1 MSDRMKLIP
10 FKELLN
16 WILTEYKQSKTVFGV
31 QKAFVKKDDET
42 LSLFNEKLET
52 PLGPA
57 AGPNSQLAQNIVAS
71 YVGGSRFFELKTV
84 QTLDGENLPVA
95 KPCITI
101 PDEGYNCEWSTEL
114 EVPEALEEYIKGW
127 FLLKLISKEFGFGSP
142 DGFIFNMSVGY
153 DFEGITSKKIDDY
166 IEGMKN
172 AEQTAVWAECKEI
185 ALSMCGAFKNVTADY
200 INKIS
205 PVISQSITLSTLHG
219 CPPAE
224 IEKISSY
231 LINTKKIHTFVKC
244 NPTMLGYE
252 FARKTLDDLGFTY
265 MDFDDYHF
273 LHDLQFVDAVPM
285 IGRLKAEAEK
295 QNLTFGV
302 KITNTF
308 PQKVPNHELPSD
320 DMYMSGRSLYPLS
333 ITLANRLSKE
343 FNGDLRISYSGGA
356 DAFNIKNIFATG
368 VWPIT
373 VATTIL
379 KPGGYNRFDQ
389 MAEILCT
396 QDFKAVKTLDVAALD
411 TLAIGALTDPHHQQS
426 IKPAPSRKLEEKV
439 PLVNCFVA
447 PCQQECP
454 IAQDVPEYIR
464 LNGEGKHLEAL
475 KVITNK
481 NPLPFMTGTICAHHC
496 MDKCTRNF
504 YESPVCI
511 RDVKLDAVTNSYESL
526 LKEIKP
532 EAKSTDAKVGIIG
545 GGPAGLSAGFFLAR
559 KGVPVT
565 IFEEKDTLGGIVN
578 HVIPDFRIAS
588 DVIEKDVALAKAMGV
603 TIKTGVRINAIEE
616 LKAQGFDYVIIATG
630 AWLPG
635 AYKLEGEQAIDSL
648 EFLEKF
654 NTDFDHLNLG
664 KNVVVI
670 GGGNTAMDTARA
682 AKRVAGVENVR
693 LVYRRDARNMPADEE
708 ELEFALEDGVELMEL
723 LSPEK
728 FEVGVLTCRKMVL
741 GSPDASGRRR
751 PENTDEFI
759 TISTDSVIA
768 AVGARVD
775 KSLFVED
782 DSVFITGD
790 ALRGPATVV
799 EAIADARKAA
809 DTIIKATSSL
819 ETSTDIEVSFKT
831 YKTALDKKGI
841 MAESSGADNE
851 CNRCLECSTV
861 CEVCTDVCP
870 NRANIAI
877 TVPGYP
883 MRQIIHVDRMCNE
896 CGNCLTFC
904 PYASAPYKDKFTMF
918 HTLNDFNDSNNSG
931 FLLLDK
937 ETKQFKI
944 RLEGKAYNLNCG
956 NPLIPTG
963 LNDIIEAMLADY
975 SYLF

>member
-1 MSDRMKLIP
+1 MKLIP
-10 FKELLN
+10 FRDLLN
-16 WILTEYKQSKTVFGV
+16 WILTEYKKEKTIFGV
-31 QKAFVKKDDET
+31 HKAFIKQDEQC
-42 LSLFNEKLET
+42 LSLFGEKLET

-84 QTLDGENLPVA
+84 QTLDGEGLPVA
-95 KPCITI
+95 KPCISI

-114 EVPEALEEYIKGW
+114 EVHQALEEYIKGW
-127 FLLKLISKEFGFGSP
+127 FILKLISKEFGFGSS

-172 AEQTAVWAECKEI
+172 AKDTLIWKECKKV
-185 ALSMCGAFKNVTADY
+185 ALEMEDAFQNVDADY
-200 INKIS
+200 INGIS
-205 PVISQSITLSTLHG
+205 SEISRSITLSTLHG

-231 LINTKKIHTFVKC
+231 LINTKKINTFVKC
-244 NPTMLGYE
+244 NPTMLGYD

-273 LHDLQFVDAVPM
+273 LHDLQFTDAVPM

-295 QNLTFGV
+295 LGLTFGV

-379 KPGGYNRFDQ
+379 KPGGYNRLDQ
-389 MAEILCT
+389 MAEALCS
-396 QDFKAVKTLDVAALD
+396 QDFDTVTTLDISALD
-411 TLAIGALTDPHHQQS
+411 ELAVGALTDPHHQQS
-426 IKPAPSRKLEEKV
+426 IKPAPSRKLSEKV
-439 PLVNCFVA
+439 PLVDCFVA

-464 LNGEGKHLEAL
+464 LTGQGKHLEAL

-481 NPLPFMTGTICAHHC
+481 NPLPFITGTICAHHC

-504 YESPVCI
+504 YEEPVCI
-511 RDVKLDAVTNSYESL
+511 RDVKLDAVTHGYDHL
-526 LKEIKP
+526 LKELKP
-532 EAKSTDAKVGIIG
+532 EGKSTEAKVAIIG
-545 GGPAGLSAGFFLAR
+545 GGPAGLSAGFFLGR
-559 KGVPVT
+559 KGVSAT
-565 IFEEKDTLGGIVN
+565 IFERKESLGGIVN
-578 HVIPDFRIAS
+578 HVIPDFRIAAE
-588 DVIEKDVALAKAMGV
+588 VIEKDVALAKAMGV
-603 TIKTGVRINAIEE
+603 IIKTGVEIKSVEE

-630 AWLPG
+630 AWLP
-635 AYKLEGEQAIDSL
+635 ANYKLEGEQAIDAL
-648 EFLEKF
+648 LFLEKF
-654 NTDFDHLNLG
+654 NKDLEGLNLG

-682 AKRVAGVENVR
+682 AKRGPGVENVR

-708 ELEFALEDGVELMEL
+708 ELELALEDGVELMEL

-728 FEVGVLTCRKMVL
+728 FANGIVTCRKMVL
-741 GSPDASGRRR
+741 GAPDASGRRR
-751 PENTDEFI
+751 PENTDELVEVCAD
-759 TISTDSVIA
+759 TVIA
-768 AVGARVD
+768 AVGAKVD
-775 KSLFVED
+775 QSLFVSDER
-782 DSVFITGD
+782 VFLTGD

-809 DTIIKATSSL
+809 DAIIKAETSL
-819 ETSTDIEVSFKT
+819 LISTDIEVSDKT
-831 YKTALDKKGI
+831 YPEAVNKKGI
-841 MAESSGADNE
+841 MAECTGADKE
-851 CNRCLECSTV
+851 CHRCLECSTV

-877 TVPGYP
+877 TVPGYK

-904 PYASAPYKDKFTMF
+904 PYASAPYKDKFTLF
-918 HTLNDFNDSNNSG
+918 NTLNDFNDSSNSG
-931 FLLLDK
+931 FLLLD
-937 ETKQFKI
+937 EATQQFKV
-944 RLEGKAYNLNCG
+944 RLDGKAYNVNLG
-956 NPLIPTG
+956 DALIPSG
-963 LNDIIEAMLADY
+963 LNDIMKTVLTDY
-975 SYLF
+975 GYLF